1 MHQGMVRIGSHTF
14 IRTTEYLPADRRT
27 WHIETE
33 MFKKLKADYKRKPLS
48 KLSEDASEY
57 EVQRGTNRGLAHQQ
71 TSSSPHLHLGYT
83 DSTCSS
89 RDHIV
94 ANAGNQD
101 LGKQVALEHKNPGI
115 SKSQYR
121 PVDASTSQTKKQVQS
136 TRQLRAPVYSN
147 GQRSKPMFS
156 KNGRN
161 PLALAE
167 QSIQKGSLP
176 NGYMPGRNL
185 PRQRVICW
193 PERSLQRQEHVSFS
207 EDEDNDESEI
217 KINPTPSESVG
228 TYAKKSKNEA
238 IEDLGIVYNKVL
250 IVDNIS
256 TADAVV
262 SMLTNQY
269 KHFVHACDTEVRV
282 PLELQL
288 TLLLMDICIENQSFC
303 FVFLLPFVKIFY
315 LILLIFVIGGED

>member
-101 LGKQVALEHKNPGI
+101 LCKQVALEHKNPGI

-136 TRQLRAPVYSN
+136 ARQLRAPVYSN

-167 QSIQKGSLP
+167 QSIQKDSLP

-193 PERSLQRQEHVSFS
+193 PERSLQRQEYVSFS

-315 LILLIFVIGGED
+315 LVLLIFVIGCED